1 MSSSNDSSSSN
12 ELPPSQQKPLT
23 ASEMMRQ
30 KFERKQKIT
39 STTNSKKR
47 EGDADI
53 DDEIKRLEAELEGG
67 SDSDSDSDS
76 SSNSESDNDNDND
89 ETSHISQGR
98 RKRIRF
104 GKDTILNPQDAVK
117 EKSSEKSGEGVISIS
132 ECATETIAPL
142 PKAALPTSK
151 TKKLKVDAEFVAKEK
166 ERRKR
171 KNMNEDDTQVNEGLR
186 AAVKEVLSGYVARSS
201 EKIPFYCRVCPH
213 QSENEEDFQTHK
225 LSEFHRAA
233 VQVEKKATYCKLCR
247 KQLTSLVQMKEHLDS
262 RPHREKM
269 DDVKAQ
275 QRGWPMNNRSDRE
288 GRGQRGGRGR
298 GSFQGRGRGS
308 FQGRGRSSGRGG
320 GRWQGRGPSDG
331 NRSSGRGDKRQWC

>member
-1 MSSSNDSSSSN
+1 MSSSDDSSSSN
-12 ELPPSQQKPLT
+12 ELPPSQQKQLT

-39 STTNSKKR
+39 STTKSKKT
-47 EGDADI
+47 EGDVDI

-67 SDSDSDSDS
+67 SDSDSDS
-76 SSNSESDNDNDND
+76 SSNSESDNDND
-89 ETSHISQGR
+89 ESGHSSQQGR

-117 EKSSEKSGEGVISIS
+117 EHSSEKSGEGVISIS
-132 ECATETIAPL
+132 ECATEIIAPL
-142 PKAALPTSK
+142 PKEALPTSK
-151 TKKLKVDAEFVAKEK
+151 TKKLKVDALDVAKQK

-171 KNMNEDDTQVNEGLR
+171 QKMQDDDTQVNEGLR

-201 EKIPFYCRVCPH
+201 EKIPFYCRVCSH

-225 LSEFHRAA
+225 ISEFHTTA

-269 DDVKAQ
+269 DDVKAR
-275 QRGWPMNNRSDRE
+275 QRGWPMNNRPDRE
-288 GRGQRGGRGR
+288 GQGQRG
-298 GSFQGRGRGS
+298 GRGRGS

-331 NRSSGRGDKRQWC
+331 NRSSRTDDKRQWC

>member
-1 MSSSNDSSSSN
+1 MSSSDDSSSSD
-12 ELPPSQQKPLT
+12 ELPPSQQKQLT

-39 STTNSKKR
+39 STTNSKKT
-47 EGDADI
+47 EEDVDI
-53 DDEIKRLEAELEGG
+53 DDEIKRLEEELEGG
-67 SDSDSDSDS
+67 SDSDSDS
-76 SSNSESDNDNDND
+76 SSNSESDNDND
-89 ETSHISQGR
+89 ESGHSSQGR
-98 RKRIRF
+98 QKRIRF
-104 GKDTILNPQDAVK
+104 GKDTIFNPQDAVK
-117 EKSSEKSGEGVISIS
+117 EKSSEKSGKGVISIS

-142 PKAALPTSK
+142 PKNALPTSK
-151 TKKLKVDAEFVAKEK
+151 TKKLKVDAEDIAKQK

-171 KNMNEDDTQVNEGLR
+171 KNMQDGDTEINEGLR

-201 EKIPFYCRVCPH
+201 EKIPFYCRVCSH

-225 LSEFHRAA
+225 ISEFHTTA

-269 DDVKAQ
+269 DDTKAR
-275 QRGWPMNNRSDRE
+275 QRGWPMNNRADRG
-288 GRGQRGGRGR
+288 GRGQRD
-298 GSFQGRGRGS
+298 GRGRGS

-320 GRWQGRGPSDG
+320 GRWQGRGSSDG
-331 NRSSGRGDKRQWC
+331 GRSSRTDDKRQWC